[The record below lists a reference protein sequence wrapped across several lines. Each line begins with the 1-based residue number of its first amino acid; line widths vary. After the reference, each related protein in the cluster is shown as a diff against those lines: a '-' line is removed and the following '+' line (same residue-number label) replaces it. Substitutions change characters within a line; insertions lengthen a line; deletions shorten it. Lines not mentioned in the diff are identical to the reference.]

1 MGPSGALRRLW
12 LWGPVV
18 AYVVLIFYL
27 SSLSQIPWAGG
38 FPDFLEHGAEYLG
51 LALLVAR
58 ALNDGFR
65 RPLLPRRLLA
75 AFLMCLVCAVAD
87 EIWQRFTPNRFSDY
101 MDVLSDSGGAG
112 LGLAALRLAQ
122 LILGRED
129 AE

>member
-27 SSLSQIPWAGG
+27 SSLSQIPWTSGY
-38 FPDFLEHGAEYLG
+38 PDFLEHGAEYLG

-58 ALNDGFR
+58 ALNDGLGR
-65 RPLLPRRLLA
+65 RVPPSRLMV
-75 AFLMCLVCAVAD
+75 AFLLCLACAVAD

-101 MDVLSDSGGAG
+101 MDVLSDSGGAA
-112 LGLAALRLAQ
+112 LGLIVLRLGQ
-122 LILGRED
+122 LMVGREG
-129 AE
+129 AA